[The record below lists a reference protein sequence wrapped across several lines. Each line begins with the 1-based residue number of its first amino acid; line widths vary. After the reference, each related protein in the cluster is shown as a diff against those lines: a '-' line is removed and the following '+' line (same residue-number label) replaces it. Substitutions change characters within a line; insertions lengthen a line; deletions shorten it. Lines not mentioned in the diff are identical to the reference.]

1 MDLNKQETYNT
12 QSAFQKLGC
21 LPAADF
27 FINTM
32 QKMAMVKNGHAKKK
46 VKKPMI
52 YYII

>member
-1 MDLNKQETYNT
+1 MDLNNQETYNT

-32 QKMAMVKNGHAKKK
+32 QKNGNGEKWSCKKRLRSR
-46 VKKPMI
+46 
-52 YYII
+52 